1 MGVINYWIIQSC
13 FTFSVIV
20 HIIIANLGEIN
31 TLGQTLKTAFNK
43 VNIMIYTNSC
53 KLVC

>member
-1 MGVINYWIIQSC
+1 MQLC

-31 TLGQTLKTAFNK
+31 TLDQTLKTAFSK
-43 VNIMIYTNSC
+43 VNTMIDTNS
-53 KLVC
+53 